1 MSNFVDEY
9 PRSLDDKGRFILPSK
24 LREKLKGTIYITRS
38 PSAKDACLYIYP
50 EEEWEKISEKLGKLP
65 TATDPASAA
74 FVRKFFAKATSYEPD
89 KQGRVAISQR
99 LMEFAGLSRDIVLV
113 GANTRLEIWDA
124 RRWDDYQDDMS
135 DDIIS
140 EGILK
145 YGINI

>member
-1 MSNFVDEY
+1 MGNFVDEY

-38 PSAKDACLYIYP
+38 PSSKDSCLYIYP
-50 EEEWEKISEKLGKLP
+50 EEEWEQISERLSKLP

-89 KQGRVAISQR
+89 KQGRVSVSPR
-99 LMEFAGLSRDIVLV
+99 LMEFAGLTKDIVLV

-124 RRWDDYQDDMS
+124 EKWENYQDELS
-135 DDIIS
+135 DDIITD
-140 EGILK
+140 GILK

>member
-1 MSNFVDEY
+1 MGNFVDEY

-24 LREKLKGTIYITRS
+24 LRDKLKGTIYITRS

-50 EEEWEKISEKLGKLP
+50 EDEWEQISEKLSHLP

-89 KQGRVAISQR
+89 KQGRVAIAPR
-99 LMEFAGLSRDIVLV
+99 LIEFAGLKRDIVLV

-124 RRWDDYQDDMS
+124 DKWDNYQDELS
-135 DDIIS
+135 DDIIT